1 MVKGVNLAVDKKIT
15 KVKCG
20 KYCADFTDG
29 GKIFDYDEGFI
40 SLTGYSPRQFDG
52 GEVVFDDL
60 IPRDEFDSYME
71 KVEKLRTVGGGAL
84 EHRLMC
90 ADGTVL
96 DIICIGTDFTSAEG
110 HSCVNVTVA
119 DNSDHAALKRKYES
133 AEKEMDAIA
142 ESVSDGLVMVRIA
155 DGIPEMVKASDEY
168 YRIIGMDK
176 DSCCG
181 MMDIIKGSD
190 REKLL
195 KNIDGCVKTKLL
207 FEQDLPICRSGERAW
222 LRLRAR
228 YLDPPEG
235 EDGAMLYCAIADIT
249 ENKMAEYRLKKQGYC
264 MQMIADNTEE
274 KFFEYNAERD
284 ELSITAGE
292 QVMKQFGSNG
302 IMRNFLSGR
311 TADGL
316 IHPDDIEVFYK
327 TWENALASPQKGT
340 ADFRCLI
347 KKGTYRWYRMP
358 YISVENENG
367 EITGVYG
374 MFFNIDHVKT
384 LKSRMAHDRREI
396 ERLSTTDAVTGLLN
410 RGAFEKAAAASLKE
424 LFPTGDCFAVCY
436 SDINDFSYVN
446 ENFGYE
452 AGDKM
457 LADFADIIM
466 NCGVCVAGCRIYSDY
481 FVSLYRAKDREKL
494 IDKIGERNRKFS
506 EMQKKKYPLSNIQ
519 VSCGLYFMRTADED
533 INTAIDNAN
542 LARRSVKG
550 STDIPGGI
558 YAERMRIKRSHDQ
571 AIASEIFNAIKTG
584 AIELFLQP
592 KFNMK
597 TRGLI
602 GSEALARWRNAD
614 GSYKLPYEFIDVL
627 ENVGY
632 ITQLDFYIYEQ
643 VLINL
648 AKWKREGRHLY
659 PVSVNFSRKH
669 NIYPNFVSKIAELAD
684 RYDVEKSLIEIEVT
698 ESCFTQ
704 DVKNLFT
711 NMKKLREHGFKIDID
726 DFGMGY
732 SSLSVLM
739 DAPVDIVKVD
749 KVFIDNIENNEK
761 SREYIDRI
769 CNLIQTAS
777 KEIIFEGVETEKQAE
792 ILCSSGHKMAQGW
805 LFDKAIPVA
814 EFEKKYLSL
823 KSI

>member
-1 MVKGVNLAVDKKIT
+1 MDKNIT

-40 SLTGYSPRQFDG
+40 SLTGYSPSQLDG
-52 GEVVFDDL
+52 GEVCFDDL
-60 IPRDEFDSYME
+60 IPRDEFDTYME
-71 KVEKLRTVGGGAL
+71 KVAKLRAEGGGAL
-84 EHRLMC
+84 EHRLVC
-90 ADGTVL
+90 ADGKAI

-110 HSCVNVTVA
+110 HNCVNVTVA
-119 DNSDHAALKRKYES
+119 DNSSHAALQRKFDS
-133 AEKEMDAIA
+133 VEKEMDAIA
-142 ESVSDGLVMVRIA
+142 ESVSDGLVMVRIV

-168 YRIIGMDK
+168 YRIIGVDK
-176 DSCCG
+176 ESGCG
-181 MMDIIKGSD
+181 LMDIIKGKD

-195 KNIDGCVKTKLL
+195 KNIDECVKTKLL
-207 FEQDLPICRSGERAW
+207 FEQDVPIYRGGERAW

-235 EDGAMLYCAIADIT
+235 EEGAMLYCAIADIT
-249 ENKMAEYRLKKQGYC
+249 ENKTAEHRLKKQGYC

-292 QVMKQFGSNG
+292 RVMNQFGSNG
-302 IMRNFLSGR
+302 IVRNFLSGR
-311 TADGL
+311 AADEI
-316 IHPDDIEVFYK
+316 IHPDDAEMFYK
-327 TWENALASPQKGT
+327 TWEEALASPQKGT

-358 YISVENENG
+358 YISAENENG

-410 RGAFEKAAAASLKE
+410 RGAFEKAAAANLKE

-466 NCGVCVAGCRIYSDY
+466 NCGICVAGCRIYSDY
-481 FVSLYRAKDREKL
+481 FVSLYRAKDRETL

-519 VSCGLYFMRTADED
+519 VSCGLYFMRAADED

-571 AIASEIFNAIKTG
+571 AIASEIFNAIRTG

-592 KFNMK
+592 KFDMK

-648 AKWKREGRHLY
+648 AKWKREGRPLY

-669 NIYPNFVSKIAELAD
+669 NNYPNFVSKIAELAD
-684 RYDVEKSLIEIEVT
+684 RYGVDKSLIEIEVT

-704 DVKNLFT
+704 DVKNLFS

-792 ILCSSGHKMAQGW
+792 ILCSSGHRMAQGW

-814 EFEKKYLSL
+814 EFERKYLS
-823 KSI
+823 

>member
-1 MVKGVNLAVDKKIT
+1 
-15 KVKCG
+15 
-20 KYCADFTDG
+20 
-29 GKIFDYDEGFI
+29 
-40 SLTGYSPRQFDG
+40 
-52 GEVVFDDL
+52 
-60 IPRDEFDSYME
+60 
-71 KVEKLRTVGGGAL
+71 
-84 EHRLMC
+84 
-90 ADGTVL
+90 
-96 DIICIGTDFTSAEG
+96 
-110 HSCVNVTVA
+110 
-119 DNSDHAALKRKYES
+119 
-133 AEKEMDAIA
+133 
-142 ESVSDGLVMVRIA
+142 
-155 DGIPEMVKASDEY
+155 
-168 YRIIGMDK
+168 
-176 DSCCG
+176 
-181 MMDIIKGSD
+181 
-190 REKLL
+190 
-195 KNIDGCVKTKLL
+195 
-207 FEQDLPICRSGERAW
+207 
-222 LRLRAR
+222 
-228 YLDPPEG
+228 
-235 EDGAMLYCAIADIT
+235 
-249 ENKMAEYRLKKQGYC
+249 
-264 MQMIADNTEE
+264 
-274 KFFEYNAERD
+274 
-284 ELSITAGE
+284 
-292 QVMKQFGSNG
+292 
-302 IMRNFLSGR
+302 
-311 TADGL
+311 
-316 IHPDDIEVFYK
+316 
-327 TWENALASPQKGT
+327 
-340 ADFRCLI
+340 
-347 KKGTYRWYRMP
+347 
-358 YISVENENG
+358 
-367 EITGVYG
+367 
-374 MFFNIDHVKT
+374 
-384 LKSRMAHDRREI
+384 
-396 ERLSTTDAVTGLLN
+396 
-410 RGAFEKAAAASLKE
+410 
-424 LFPTGDCFAVCY
+424 
-436 SDINDFSYVN
+436 
-446 ENFGYE
+446 
-452 AGDKM
+452 
-457 LADFADIIM
+457 M

-519 VSCGLYFMRTADED
+519 ISCGLYFMRAADED

-592 KFNMK
+592 KFDMK

-648 AKWKREGRHLY
+648 AKWKREGRPLY

-669 NIYPNFVSKIAELAD
+669 NIYPNFVSRIAELAE
-684 RYDVEKSLIEIEVT
+684 RYDVKKSLIEIEVT

-704 DVKNLFT
+704 DVKNLFS

-792 ILCSSGHKMAQGW
+792 ILCGSGHRMAQGW

-814 EFEKKYLSL
+814 EFEKKYLS
-823 KSI
+823 